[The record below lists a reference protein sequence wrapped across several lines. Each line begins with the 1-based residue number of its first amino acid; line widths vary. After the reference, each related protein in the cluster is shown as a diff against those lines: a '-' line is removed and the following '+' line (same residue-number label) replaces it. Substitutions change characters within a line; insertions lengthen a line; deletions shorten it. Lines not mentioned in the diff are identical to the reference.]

1 MGESVNDLAVIVSWI
16 IARPM
21 LVHALL
27 FPGDAVLVIKEAD
40 KAAQPSCD
48 KIRAGNL
55 MLASA
60 LLLSGNSYA
69 TVGLMF
75 RFCNLQYF
83 SKHCLLITTES
94 VHFPCCE

>member
-40 KAAQPSCD
+40 RQLNPVV
-48 KIRAGNL
+48 IR
-55 MLASA
+55 
-60 LLLSGNSYA
+60 
-69 TVGLMF
+69 
-75 RFCNLQYF
+75 
-83 SKHCLLITTES
+83 
-94 VHFPCCE
+94 